1 MRAATPISCVTSMM
15 AVPNCTLRAF
25 AHHLDLDRG
34 IQRARRFVSEKNLR
48 TQKHRHNDAY
58 TLTHTAGKLKW
69 VTFPKAFRR
78 FKIQRSEKIECTFAD
93 FPFCSAF
100 MSGDRFKHL
109 VSHRA
114 NGRE

>member
-1 MRAATPISCVTSMM
+1 MRDEHDGRAE
-15 AVPNCTLRAF
+15 LRSQSEQF

-34 IQRARRFVSEKNLR
+34 IQRTRRFVSEENLR
-48 TQKHRHNDAY
+48 AQKHRHDDAY
-58 TLTHTAGKLKW
+58 TLTHTAGKLKGI
-69 VTFPKAFRR
+69 TFPKPFRR